1 MRQYI
6 LFFKNKGEVKLK
18 DFIESKWTQ
27 IIIAVVVVFNAL
39 CIGAL
44 SLQSVKSDAKLT
56 KIFVLLDTFCLYFFA
71 VEMVVKLIA
80 LRFAY
85 FKSGWNLFDM
95 TIVLCSFSSFF
106 GGNVLVLRLF
116 RVLRIMRLFSV
127 IPQLQFILSVIARS
141 VPSVTCLGVVIF
153 IVYYIY
159 ACLGT
164 QLFGEANPE
173 YFGDLGRSFYTLFQV
188 MTGDSWSEA
197 VARPTIAI
205 FPYAWAYFVSF
216 IIITTFIVLNM
227 VIGVIIDSINEIK
240 AQRAK

>member
-1 MRQYI
+1 M
-6 LFFKNKGEVKLK
+6 KKL
-18 DFIESKWTQ
+18 IESKGVQ
-27 IIIAVVVVFNAL
+27 IIIASVVLFNAL

-44 SLQSVKSDAKLT
+44 STTSVREDANLT
-56 KIFVLLDTFCLYFFA
+56 EIFLLLDTFCLYFFV
-71 VEMVVKLIA
+71 VEMVLKLIV
-80 LRFAY
+80 LRFSY

-95 TIVLCSFSSFF
+95 ALVLLSFSSLF

-127 IPQLQFILSVIARS
+127 VPQLQFILSVITRS
-141 VPSVTCLGVVIF
+141 IPSVACLGIVIL
-153 IVYYIY
+153 IVYYVY

-164 QLFGEANPE
+164 QLFGEVNPA
-173 YFGDLGRSFYTLFQV
+173 YFGDLGRSLYTLFQV

-197 VARPTIAI
+197 VARPTIAQ

-227 VIGVIIDSINEIK
+227 VIGVIIDSINELK
-240 AQRAK
+240 AQGAKSS

>member
-1 MRQYI
+1 M
-6 LFFKNKGEVKLK
+6 K
-18 DFIESKWTQ
+18 DFIESKGIQ
-27 IIIAVVVVFNAL
+27 IIISAVVVFNAL

-44 SLQSVKSDAKLT
+44 SLSSVKGDAKLT
-56 KIFVLLDTFCLYFFA
+56 EIFVLLDTFCLYFFV

-80 LRFAY
+80 LRFSY

-95 TIVLCSFSSFF
+95 TLVLCSFSSFF

-127 IPQLQFILSVIARS
+127 IPQLQFILAVIARS
-141 VPSVTCLGVVIF
+141 IPSVACLGVVIL

-164 QLFGEANPE
+164 QLFGEANPT
-173 YFGDLGRSFYTLFQV
+173 YFGDLGRSLYTLFQV

-227 VIGVIIDSINEIK
+227 VIGVIIDSINELK
-240 AQRAK
+240 AQKAK